1 MNLGTKISNNPD
13 SKYDIID
20 LKINK
25 VFHFFRCLSLDKEH
39 IKGNV

>member
-1 MNLGTKISNNPD
+1 MNPSTKISNNPD

-20 LKINK
+20 INK
-25 VFHFFRCLSLDKEH
+25 IFHFFRCLSLDKEH